1 MTRVTCPS
9 PPLPFILEKGASA
22 ELNCPASG
30 RESRLDMQNAHFL
43 ATFDG
48 RAYLAPAA
56 ETAQRVLDVGTGTGI
71 WAIQYAD
78 EHPSAQVIGVDLS
91 PIQPDITPPNCSF
104 EIDDLKNEWTW
115 SYPFDL
121 HQSSV
126 QKPISRRLARAPGLY
141 ISDGLR
147 RWDLPFWTSDVR
159 MEQVTRQRQREFRP
173 SFGRSCTP
181 SRSDGSS

>member
-30 RESRLDMQNAHFL
+30 RESRLGKYICKEVASPADSNMRVDMQNAHFL

-71 WAIQYAD
+71 WAIQYGFSPLCAVFGLPADDCAAD
-78 EHPSAQVIGVDLS
+78 EHPSAQV
-91 PIQPDITPPNCSF
+91 
-104 EIDDLKNEWTW
+104 
-115 SYPFDL
+115 
-121 HQSSV
+121 
-126 QKPISRRLARAPGLY
+126 
-141 ISDGLR
+141 
-147 RWDLPFWTSDVR
+147 
-159 MEQVTRQRQREFRP
+159 
-173 SFGRSCTP
+173 CTMH
-181 SRSDGSS
+181 GG